1 MTLTFPNRSRS
12 YDDIRGGVRFI
23 GYAGMF
29 EVPFFI
35 DADALNELRGS
46 SATEA
51 STLAAFDAARES
63 ICEVARKV
71 YSRGRGRPSYLLT
84 HADFQ

>member
-1 MTLTFPNRSRS
+1 MTLEFPNRSRS
-12 YDDIRGGVRFI
+12 YDETRQAVRFL
-23 GYAGMF
+23 GHDGMF

-84 HADFQ
+84 QADFQ